1 MLFMKKQRLI
11 ALSSRLA
18 EKANKF
24 IIAELKKY
32 DLSDIAPSHGDI
44 LSLLFDGNAYEM
56 SEIAKK
62 IHRTKPTVTVLVEK
76 LEKSGYVQRIK
87 SDTDARFT
95 NVSLTEKGFAL
106 KPIFEEISERLN
118 ALAYAGL
125 REEEAMLLEILL
137 EKAIVNFE
145 KQE

>member
-1 MLFMKKQRLI
+1 MKNQRLI

-24 IIAELKKY
+24 IIAELKKQ

-44 LSLLFDGNAYEM
+44 FNILFDGNAYEM

-62 IHRTKPTVTVLVEK
+62 IRRTKPTVTVLVEK

-87 SDTDARFT
+87 SDSDARYT
-95 NVSLTEKGFAL
+95 HVSLTPKGFEL
-106 KPIFEEISERLN
+106 KPLFEEISERLN
-118 ALAYAGL
+118 ALAYSGL
-125 REEEAMLLEILL
+125 RDEEAMLLEILL

>member
-1 MLFMKKQRLI
+1 MKKQRLI

-106 KPIFEEISERLN
+106 KPIFEEISARLN

>member
-1 MLFMKKQRLI
+1 MKNKRLI

-24 IIAELKKY
+24 IIAELKKNE
-32 DLSDIAPSHGDI
+32 LSDIAPSHGDI
-44 LSLLFDGNAYEM
+44 FALLFDGKAYEM

-76 LEKSGYVQRIK
+76 LEKSGYVQRVK
-87 SDTDARFT
+87 SDNDARYT
-95 NVSLTEKGFAL
+95 NVSLTPKGFEL
-106 KPIFEEISERLN
+106 KPIFEQISEKLN
-118 ALAYAGL
+118 ALAYLGL

-145 KQE
+145 KHE

>member
-1 MLFMKKQRLI
+1 MKNKRLI

-24 IIAELKKY
+24 IISQLKKY
-32 DLSDIAPSHGDI
+32 ELSDIAPSHGDI
-44 LSLLFDGNAYEM
+44 LSLLLDGNSYEM
-56 SEIAKK
+56 GEIAKK

-76 LEKSGYVQRIK
+76 LEKSGYVQRVK

-95 NVSLTEKGFAL
+95 RVSLTEKGFEL
-106 KPIFEEISERLN
+106 KPMFETISEHLN
-118 ALAYAGL
+118 EIAYAGL
-125 REEEAMLLEILL
+125 REEEALLLEILL

-145 KQE
+145 KRE

>member
-1 MLFMKKQRLI
+1 MSLMKNQRLI

-24 IIAELKKY
+24 IIAELRKCK
-32 DLSDIAPSHGDI
+32 LSDIAPSHGDI
-44 LSLLFDGNAYEM
+44 FNLLFDGNAYEM

-87 SDTDARFT
+87 SDADARFT
-95 NVSLTEKGFAL
+95 RVSLTEKGFEL
-106 KPIFEEISERLN
+106 KPMFEMISRDLN
-118 ALAYAGL
+118 ELAYRGVQ
-125 REEEAMLLEILL
+125 EEEALLLEKLL

>member
-1 MLFMKKQRLI
+1 MKNQRLI
-11 ALSSRLA
+11 TLSSRLA

-56 SEIAKK
+56 SEIAKR

-106 KPIFEEISERLN
+106 KPVFEEISARLN

>member
-24 IIAELKKY
+24 IIAELKKC

-106 KPIFEEISERLN
+106 KPVFEEISARLN
-118 ALAYAGL
+118 ALAYAEL

>member
-1 MLFMKKQRLI
+1 MLLMKNQRLI

-32 DLSDIAPSHGDI
+32 ELSDIAPSHGDI

-56 SEIAKK
+56 GEIAKK

-87 SDTDARFT
+87 SDIDARFT
-95 NVSLTEKGFAL
+95 MVSLTEKGFEL
-106 KPIFEEISERLN
+106 QPMFETISQDLN

-125 REEEAMLLEILL
+125 RDEEALLLEILL

-145 KQE
+145 KKE

>member
-1 MLFMKKQRLI
+1 MKNQRLI
-11 ALSSRLA
+11 TLSSRLA

-56 SEIAKK
+56 SEIAKR

-87 SDTDARFT
+87 SDTDARYT

-106 KPIFEEISERLN
+106 KPIFEEISARLN

>member
-1 MLFMKKQRLI
+1 MKNKRLI

-24 IIAELKKY
+24 IITQLKKY
-32 DLSDIAPSHGDI
+32 QLGDIAPSHGDI
-44 LSLLFDGNAYEM
+44 LSLLLDGNAYEM
-56 SEIAKK
+56 GEIAKK

-95 NVSLTEKGFAL
+95 RVSLTEKGFEL
-106 KPIFEEISERLN
+106 RPVFELISTHLNEI
-118 ALAYAGL
+118 AYAGL
-125 REEEAMLLEILL
+125 REEEALLLEILL

-145 KQE
+145 KKE

>member
-1 MLFMKKQRLI
+1 MKNQRLI

-24 IIAELKKY
+24 IIAQLKSYK
-32 DLSDIAPSHGDI
+32 LSDIAPSHGDI
-44 LSLLFDGNAYEM
+44 LSLLFDGNSYEM
-56 SEIAKK
+56 GEIAKK

-76 LEKSGYVQRIK
+76 LEKSGYVQRVK

-95 NVSLTEKGFAL
+95 RVSLTEKGFEL
-106 KPIFEEISERLN
+106 KPMFETISEHLN
-118 ALAYAGL
+118 KIAYAGL
-125 REEEAMLLEILL
+125 REEEALLLEILL

-145 KQE
+145 KKE

>member
-1 MLFMKKQRLI
+1 MKNQRLI

-32 DLSDIAPSHGDI
+32 ELTDIAPSHGDI
-44 LSLLFDGNAYEM
+44 LSLLFDGSSYEM
-56 SEIAKK
+56 GEIARK

-76 LEKSGYVQRIK
+76 LEKSGYVQRVK
-87 SDTDARFT
+87 SDVDARFT
-95 NVSLTEKGFAL
+95 MISLTEKGLAL
-106 KPIFEEISERLN
+106 RSIFEAISKDLN
-118 ALAYAGL
+118 TLAYAGL
-125 REEEAMLLEILL
+125 RDEEALLLEILL
-137 EKAIVNFE
+137 EKAIINFE

>member
-1 MLFMKKQRLI
+1 MKNQRLI

-32 DLSDIAPSHGDI
+32 ELTDIAPSHGDI
-44 LSLLFDGNAYEM
+44 LSLLFDGSSYEM
-56 SEIAKK
+56 GEIARK

-76 LEKSGYVQRIK
+76 LEKSGYVQRVK
-87 SDTDARFT
+87 SDVDARFT
-95 NVSLTEKGFAL
+95 MISLTEKGFAL
-106 KPIFEEISERLN
+106 RSIFEAISKDLN
-118 ALAYAGL
+118 TLAYAGL
-125 REEEAMLLEILL
+125 RDEEALLLEILL
-137 EKAIVNFE
+137 EKAIINFE

>member
-1 MLFMKKQRLI
+1 MKNQRLI
-11 ALSSRLA
+11 TLSSRLA

-32 DLSDIAPSHGDI
+32 NLTEIAPSHGDI
-44 LSLLFDGNAYEM
+44 LSLLFDGKAYEM

-76 LEKSGYVQRIK
+76 LEKSGYVQRVK

-95 NVSLTEKGFAL
+95 NVSLTPKGFEL
-106 KPIFEEISERLN
+106 KPVFETISEQLN

>member
-1 MLFMKKQRLI
+1 MLPMKKQRLI

-24 IIAELKKY
+24 IIAELKKH

-44 LSLLFDGNAYEM
+44 FNILFDGNAYEM
-56 SEIAKK
+56 GEIAKK

-76 LEKSGYVQRIK
+76 LQKSGYVQRIK
-87 SDTDARFT
+87 SDSDARFT
-95 NVSLTEKGFAL
+95 RVSLTQKGFEL
-106 KPIFEEISERLN
+106 QPIFEMISEKLN
-118 ALAYAGL
+118 TLAYFGL
-125 REEEAMLLEILL
+125 RDEEAMLLEILL

>member
-1 MLFMKKQRLI
+1 MKNQRLI
-11 ALSSRLA
+11 TLSSRLA

-24 IIAELKKY
+24 IIAELKKQE
-32 DLSDIAPSHGDI
+32 LCDIAPSHGDI
-44 LSLLFDGNAYEM
+44 LSLLFDGTAYEM

-95 NVSLTEKGFAL
+95 MVSLTEKGFSL
-106 KPIFEEISERLN
+106 QPTFEAISQRLN
-118 ALAYAGL
+118 ALAYSGL
-125 REEEAMLLEILL
+125 RDEEAMLLEILL

>member
-1 MLFMKKQRLI
+1 MKNQRLI
-11 ALSSRLA
+11 TLSSRLA

-32 DLSDIAPSHGDI
+32 ELIDIAPSHGDI
-44 LSLLFDGNAYEM
+44 LSLLLDGQSYEM
-56 SEIAKK
+56 GEIAKK
-62 IHRTKPTVTVLVEK
+62 IHRTKPTVTVLIEK

-87 SDTDARFT
+87 SESDARFT
-95 NVSLTEKGFAL
+95 CVSLTQKGFEL
-106 KPIFEEISERLN
+106 KPIFEQISHDLN
-118 ALAYAGL
+118 VLAYAGL

-145 KQE
+145 KKE